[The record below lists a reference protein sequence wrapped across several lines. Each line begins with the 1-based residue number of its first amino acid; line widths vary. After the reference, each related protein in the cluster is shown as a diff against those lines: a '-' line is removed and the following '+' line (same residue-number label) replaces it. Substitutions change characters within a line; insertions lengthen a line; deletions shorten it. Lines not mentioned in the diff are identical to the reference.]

1 MGLFTK
7 KVKKFNFSNY
17 SFLMFQA
24 KNRFFS
30 YSYRITLF
38 FFNFGIEYIPFYIKK
53 YLKYKLGS
61 IFHRFIDYNGYNQNS
76 DFWTV
81 FFNFFSSKKGHVEK
95 NLILSDTTFH
105 GLLEIYF

>member
-53 YLKYKLGS
+53 YLKYQLGS
-61 IFHRFIDYNGYNQNS
+61 IFQLFIDYNGYNQNS

-81 FFNFFSSKKGHVEK
+81 FLIFFPVKRAMSKK
-95 NLILSDTTFH
+95 I
-105 GLLEIYF
+105 